1 LGAVGVAARLEVV
14 QEPEYAQRFLGDAL
28 LRKKV
33 VGTGVELRQVARPFA
48 EACARVAEREANR
61 ERAFYACLSD
71 LFSALEAA
79 ARELVDL
86 YAGEPAER
94 AQRAVREAARRG
106 RFALVVDGVGKSL
119 GELALPLMEA
129 CARSPRTA
137 ERGSASA
144 ALVCTADIAKLLR
157 VRAEE
162 LGGAR

>member
-1 LGAVGVAARLEVV
+1 VAARPEAV
-14 QEPEYAQRFLGDAL
+14 QEPEYARRFLGDAL
-28 LRKKV
+28 LRKRV

-48 EACARVAEREANR
+48 EACARVAEREPAGR

-71 LFSALEAA
+71 LFAALEAA

-86 YAGEPAER
+86 YAGEPAEQAR
-94 AQRAVREAARRG
+94 RAVREAAKRG

-129 CARSPRTA
+129 CARSPRTL

-144 ALVCTADIAKLLR
+144 ALVCAADIAKLLR